1 MPLYNP
7 LMSLVVSKAAEIPSM
22 ADLTIITALMV
33 STTTILCYLPNH
45 LLIVSVSYSLKHV
58 HTILSKAAIGG
69 SQLASVEPTTASDA
83 ASTTVLV
90 VSVMAWHYPT

>member
-22 ADLTIITALMV
+22 ADLTIITAEMV
-33 STTTILCYLPNH
+33 STTTILRYLPSH
-45 LLIVSVSYSLKHV
+45 LWIVSSSYSLKHV
-58 HTILSKAAIGG
+58 HTILSTAAAGG
-69 SQLASVEPTTASDA
+69 SQLASVDPTTASEA

-90 VSVMAWHYPT
+90 VSFMAWRYQS